1 MLSVDV
7 SHRLHILSLTL
18 LQLLLQCSKL
28 GVEQSDIAVDMIYIL
43 LNTVNI
49 LLMLVYLAVDDEQIV
64 EPFLPVCLIGT
75 QCRLLLLYL
84 LLHGRA
90 FRLQSANLG
99 CRIIWTCLLF

>member
-18 LQLLLQCSKL
+18 LQLLLQCRKL

-43 LNTVNI
+43 LNTVNV

-64 EPFLPVCLIGT
+64 EPFFT
-75 QCRLLLLYL
+75 F
-84 LLHGRA
+84 A
-90 FRLQSANLG
+90 
-99 CRIIWTCLLF
+99 